1 MYNKNAI
8 IKGIVGGVLAL
19 AFIGVLFTVF
29 SRAYH
34 GFTIAS
40 GVGQGQDEYNKA
52 AELYKKKQFSEAA
65 VLFSRLRLS
74 QTANTQTI
82 KDATNGEVFC
92 YRELGHMAQSKNDP
106 QTALRWYEKALQV
119 NPNDAQAKA
128 EYDAILRLLNS
139 LNTQKALTSGQGQ
152 VVASQTPVGNPPRN
166 PLQEPNFNRPTMPPL
181 PGVPEVT
188 TQDFARQNAM
198 KAQAARDVLQKANAA
213 WQQGN
218 VQEAL
223 RLWNET
229 SITAPGSPASLEAQ
243 QHLLEYNRQNP
254 AFN

>member
-8 IKGIVGGVLAL
+8 LKGIVGGVLAL

-65 VLFSRLRLS
+65 LLFSRLRLS
-74 QTANTQTI
+74 PTANTQTI

-92 YRELGHMAQSKNDP
+92 YRELGHIAQSKNDP

-128 EYDAILRLLNS
+128 EYDAILRLLNA
-139 LNTQKALTSGQGQ
+139 QKTATSGQGQ
-152 VVASQTPVGNPPRN
+152 VVASQAAPNNPSTPSN
-166 PLQEPNFNRPTMPPL
+166 PLQEPNFNRPNMPAL
-181 PGVPEVT
+181 PGVPDVT
-188 TQDFARQNAM
+188 TEDFARQNAM
-198 KAQAARDVLQKANAA
+198 KAQAARDVLQKANTA

-218 VQEAL
+218 LQEAL

-243 QHLLEYNRQNP
+243 KRLLDYNRENP
-254 AFN
+254 AF